1 MQLCVCVRACV
12 RASVLLEAIRWS
24 WCLTEGKGERQGRQ
38 LYAHCPSTCYHK
50 ISVSNIVLHT
60 ELLVSLSINYLW
72 YSVGCEFTLG
82 RIVQG
87 VKITP

>member
-1 MQLCVCVRACV
+1 MCFNVSSGTDGDCLKEWECWEK
-12 RASVLLEAIRWS
+12 VLLDE
-24 WCLTEGKGERQGRQ
+24 L
-38 LYAHCPSTCYHK
+38 L
-50 ISVSNIVLHT
+50 SVSNIVLHT